1 MSQSKTSQDSG
12 FRAWIA
18 VLGGGVVAIG
28 VLLAVIGTTVSASS
42 TVLGIVGV
50 AVLFTGVSLVVGRIR
65 KTGPVIRAPPV
76 EQRKGR
82 QFVGEAFEK
91 RANWAANVPESVNPT
106 VHVDIRNRLRT
117 LAQESLAAVGNNP
130 ETVDTGAWTDDGV
143 AAGFISE
150 EQRAPRFQRV
160 SFRKRVRRTV
170 DAIAAA
176 TLSEPAPCRWHES
189 AESAA
194 NWTEQSHTT
203 GHWVGLGALAL
214 FAFAAAAFLQ
224 TPGLLVM
231 AATLLGLIGY
241 VQLSRLPPVSLA
253 VHRAFGT
260 DNPRPGETVTVSVT
274 VTNEGERILPDVRL
288 VDGVPDRLAVA
299 DGTPRHATA
308 LTPGESV
315 TFEYDVRVVY
325 GEHEFE
331 QLYVTARDASGYRE
345 RTVTQDTTRQ
355 TLTCEPGVVTETV
368 PLHPQTTG
376 VTGHVP
382 SDTGGSG
389 QEFRSVR
396 EYRRGDP
403 LRRVDWNRLART
415 GEVATVELREEH
427 AATVVLL
434 IDGRDGA
441 FCVPAQGELTAL
453 DRSLAG
459 ASQLFTTLSDDGDR
473 VGLASIAPEWR
484 WIAPNAGSAHRATVR
499 AALTGETFEPQ
510 SDWHGFDPAEY
521 VRALRTR
528 LSPAAQLI
536 VLSPLLDDEIVT
548 VIRRLRAH
556 RHHVTVFSPDPTGT
570 ETVGGTVARLERRL
584 RLRGLQHSGVSVI
597 DWPADESLVRTVA
610 RAQRGWRR

>member
-1 MSQSKTSQDSG
+1 MSEMEILDGRG

-18 VLGGGVVAIG
+18 VLGGGIVTLG
-28 VLLAVIGTTVSASS
+28 VLLAISGTVAGVSS
-42 TVLGIVGV
+42 TMLGIGGV
-50 AVLFTGVSLVVGRIR
+50 VVLFTGVALVVGRIR
-65 KTGPVIRAPPV
+65 ETGPVIRAPAV
-76 EQRKGR
+76 EQRTGI

-106 VHVDIRNRLRT
+106 VQVELREQLRT
-117 LAQESLAAVGNNP
+117 LARESLAAVGKSA
-130 ETVDTGAWTDDGV
+130 ETVETGTWTDDAV
-143 AAGFISE
+143 AAGVISD
-150 EQRAPRFQRV
+150 EQRAPRFRRL
-160 SFRKRVRRTV
+160 SFRERIRRTV
-170 DAIAAA
+170 DAIATA
-176 TLSEPAPCRWHES
+176 TLSESTPSRWHES
-189 AESAA
+189 TESES
-194 NWTEQSHTT
+194 NWIAGTRRT
-203 GHWVGLGALAL
+203 GQWAGVGALAL
-214 FAFAAAAFLQ
+214 FGFAAAAFLQ

-253 VHRAFGT
+253 VNREFGT
-260 DNPRPGETVTVSVT
+260 ENPRPGETVTVSVT
-274 VTNEGERILPDVRL
+274 VTNEGERMLPDVRL

-331 QLYVTARDASGYRE
+331 QLYLTARDTSGYRE
-345 RTVTQDTTRQ
+345 QTVTQETTRQ

-382 SDTGGSG
+382 SNTGGSG

-434 IDGRDGA
+434 VDGREGA

-473 VGLASIAPEWR
+473 VGLANIAPEWR
-484 WIAPNAGSAHRATVR
+484 WIAPNAGSAHRTSVR

-510 SDWHGFDPAEY
+510 SDWHGFDPEEY

-528 LSPAAQLI
+528 LPATAQLI
-536 VLSPLLDDEIVT
+536 VLSPLLDEEIVT
-548 VIRRLRAH
+548 VIWRLRAH
-556 RHHVTVFSPDPTGT
+556 RHHVTVFSPDPTGI

-584 RLRGLQHSGVSVI
+584 RLRQLQHSSVSVI
-597 DWPADESLVRTVA
+597 DWPADTSLVHTVA